1 MGEGIAFRR
10 VYRTRPELIYNGSC
24 PCLFS
29 FLNFQKY
36 SLKARVFTY
45 TAVFG
50 WFACIQHFAGIPG
63 GRVDG
68 PDLAP
73 GGVGVQ
79 PIDGILNPD

>member
-1 MGEGIAFRR
+1 MI
-10 VYRTRPELIYNGSC
+10 
-24 PCLFS
+24 
-29 FLNFQKY
+29 
-36 SLKARVFTY
+36 

-79 PIDGILNPD
+79 LIDGNLNLN

>member
-1 MGEGIAFRR
+1 MGNMQDGHFNKTLYCHKFCNQVFGYHIA
-10 VYRTRPELIYNGSC
+10 IYNS
-24 PCLFS
+24 
-29 FLNFQKY
+29 
-36 SLKARVFTY
+36 
-45 TAVFG
+45 AVFG